1 MYALCIIPNESREV
15 DGVQHGP
22 DYQYTLCAL
31 RLSQWYQRS
40 LPMVLFVMPLVPM
53 VKAVGRTLNARTVLY
68 TVRVGQS
75 RVSDMGQTKFEH
87 CIVISESWRV
97 SVFDTEGSD

>member
-1 MYALCIIPNESREV
+1 MCKQVDGIRLGLTKSTYCIVPNESREV

-40 LPMVLFVMPLVPM
+40 LPMVLFIMPLVPM
-53 VKAVGRTLNARTVLY
+53 VPLVKAVGRTLNARTVLC

-75 RVSDMGQTKFEH
+75 RISDRGQA
-87 CIVISESWRV
+87 
-97 SVFDTEGSD
+97 